1 MNVSAAKELQLSGK
15 EYVLAIVPVPARK
28 AVAAALS
35 DNSIHLV
42 SLDLSHSTKI
52 VDKSHERIVGM
63 KNFDESTVMTWGNDG
78 VKLWDLREQNS
89 DSNKPLL
96 WMKQG
101 TLGPIVSCD
110 FRDNIV
116 VGGSELVG
124 TDAGICLWDVTKPKA
139 DGMPFIEFPDVHND
153 DVTELRFH
161 PTRENIV
168 VSGSTDG
175 LVNVYDIKETDQ
187 DEVVKQVFNHD
198 SSIHFAGFTSANRVY
213 VISHMETLSIY
224 EMDFEKDDYVSREPL
239 EFGDVRQ
246 KFGCE
251 YVADIVPGYV
261 ISGSNNADTYAPGQV
276 QLLPFR
282 NETVTH
288 ENEAAGVVTLN
299 EAHGTEVVRT
309 VYLDAAND
317 AVYTGGEDGYIRLW
331 NVPDLQLGF
340 GDFMTNEDTEM
351 GGSDEGW
358 QEVTPKK
365 DKKDKKDMKDK
376 KDKKDKKEDKDKKE
390 KREKREKKE
399 KRKKEKEEADK
410 KDKKKKEK
418 KDKKDK
424 KDKKEERFAPY

>member
-1 MNVSAAKELQLSGK
+1 MNVSCAKELQISEK
-15 EYVLAIVPVPARK
+15 EYVLALAPVEARNS
-28 AVAAALS
+28 VAAALS
-35 DNSIHLV
+35 DNSILLIAH
-42 SLDLSHSTKI
+42 DLSSSSK
-52 VDKSHERIVGM
+52 VVQKSHDRVVGM
-63 KNFDESTVMTWGNDG
+63 KAFDASTVITWGDDG
-78 VKLWDLREQNS
+78 VKLWDLRAQNG
-89 DSNKPLL
+89 DPNKPLL
-96 WMKQG
+96 WLKQG

-110 FRDNIV
+110 FRGNVV

-124 TDAGICLWDVTKPKA
+124 TDAGICLWDVQKPKA

-161 PTRENIV
+161 PTRDNIV

-175 LVNVYDIKETDQ
+175 LVNVYDITETDQ

-198 SSIHFAGFTSANRVY
+198 SSIHCAGFTSTNRVY

-224 EMDFEKDDYVSREPL
+224 EMDFEKEDDVAREPL
-239 EFGDVRQ
+239 EFGDVRE

-282 NETVTH
+282 NETVTY
-288 ENEAAGVVTLN
+288 EDEAAGVVTLQD
-299 EAHGTEVVRT
+299 AHGAEVVRT
-309 VYLDAAND
+309 VLLDAPKD
-317 AVYTGGEDGYIRLW
+317 AVYTGGEDGYVRLW
-331 NVPDLQLGF
+331 NVPGLQLGF
-340 GDFMTNEDTEM
+340 GEDQTEDTEM
-351 GGSDEGW
+351 DDGW
-358 QEVTPKK
+358 QEVKEKK
-365 DKKDKKDMKDK
+365 VKKE
-376 KDKKDKKEDKDKKE
+376 KKDKKEDKDKKE

-410 KDKKKKEK
+410 KDKKKKDKKEK

-424 KDKKEERFAPY
+424 DEKRFAPY

>member
-1 MNVSAAKELQLSGK
+1 MNISAAKELQLSSK
-15 EYVLAIVPVPARK
+15 EYVLAIASVPARK
-28 AVAAALS
+28 AVAVALS

-42 SLDLSHSTKI
+42 SLDLSQNTT
-52 VDKSHERIVGM
+52 VVNKSHERIVGM
-63 KNFDESTVMTWGNDG
+63 KNFDESTVISWGDDG
-78 VKLWDLREQNS
+78 VKLWDLREKNG
-89 DSNKPLL
+89 DSNTPLL

-110 FRDNIV
+110 FRDNVV

-161 PTRENIV
+161 PTRDNIV

-198 SSIHFAGFTSANRVY
+198 SSIHCAGFTSANRVY

-224 EMDFEKDDYVSREPL
+224 EMDFEKDDEVAREPL
-239 EFGDVRQ
+239 EFGDVRD

-282 NETVTH
+282 NETVTY
-288 ENEAAGVVTLN
+288 ENEAAGVVTLH
-299 EAHGTEVVRT
+299 EAHGAEVVRA

-331 NVPDLQLGF
+331 NVPSLQLGF
-340 GDFMTNEDTEM
+340 GDSVSTEDAEM
-351 GGSDEGW
+351 GGDDEGW

-365 DKKDKKDMKDK
+365 DKREK
-376 KDKKDKKEDKDKKE
+376 KDKKDDKEKKE

-418 KDKKDK
+418 KEKKDK

>member
-1 MNVSAAKELQLSGK
+1 MNVSAAKELQLSSK

-28 AVAAALS
+28 SVAVALS
-35 DNSIHLV
+35 DNSIYLV
-42 SLDLSHSTKI
+42 SLDLSQSSK
-52 VDKSHERIVGM
+52 VVNKSHSRVVGM
-63 KNFDESTVMTWGNDG
+63 KNFDASTVISWGDDG

-89 DSNKPLL
+89 DPNKPLL
-96 WMKQG
+96 HMKQG
-101 TLGPIVSCD
+101 SLAGPIVSCD

-161 PTRENIV
+161 PTRDNIV

-198 SSIHFAGFTSANRVY
+198 SSIHCAGFTSSNRVY

-224 EMDFEKDDYVSREPL
+224 EMDFEKDDEVAREPL
-239 EFGDVRQ
+239 EFGDVRG

-251 YVADIVPGYV
+251 YVVDIVPGYV

-282 NETVTH
+282 NETVTY

-299 EAHGTEVVRT
+299 EAHGVEVVRC
-309 VYLDAAND
+309 VYLDAANN

-331 NVPDLQLGF
+331 NVPGLALGF
-340 GDFMTNEDTEM
+340 GEFDAAEDTEM
-351 GGSDEGW
+351 ATSDQDGW
-358 QEVTPKK
+358 QEVAPKEKKKKEKK
-365 DKKDKKDMKDK
+365 DKKD
-376 KDKKDKKEDKDKKE
+376 DKDKKE

-418 KDKKDK
+418 KEKKEKKDK
-424 KDKKEERFAPY
+424 ERFAPY